1 MTLELNAGK
10 LLGLFT
16 PLWVLLALSL
26 AVNWA
31 DWQDKPLTLAWVGGL
46 PFLATGLLWSF
57 GRRRWRLELTPTA
70 LIHHTLGRTER
81 FEWDRMGEIAIDGVP
96 GLDLISP
103 STLRFAYTGG
113 GGGIES
119 AVSGVIGRRL
129 LCVFGDGGARR
140 LKREVDDYRRL
151 HAGRRK

>member
-16 PLWVLLALSL
+16 PIWVLLALSL
-26 AVNWA
+26 AVNWT

-46 PFLATGLLWSF
+46 PFAATGLLWSF

-70 LIHHTLGRTER
+70 LVHHTLGRSER
-81 FEWDRMGEIAIDGVP
+81 FEWDRMGEIAVDGVP

-103 STLRFAYTGG
+103 STLRFAYGG
-113 GGGIES
+113 G
-119 AVSGVIGRRL
+119 GVIGRRL

-140 LKREVDDYRRL
+140 LKREIDDYRRL
-151 HAGRRK
+151 HAGRR